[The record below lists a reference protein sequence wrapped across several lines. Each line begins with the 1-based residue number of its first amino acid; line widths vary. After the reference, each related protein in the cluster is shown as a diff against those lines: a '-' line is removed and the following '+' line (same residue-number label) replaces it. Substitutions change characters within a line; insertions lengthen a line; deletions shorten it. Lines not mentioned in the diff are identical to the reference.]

1 MVSPQASPGA
11 QVRGGRARTHAAAG
25 SLPGGPP
32 GPRGVVLIRGPAA
45 SHLPGG
51 RSAAPPPPSRSPD
64 PSFARRPG
72 GCRAGGIMAIA
83 AASAHPGSRGEP
95 GRGGAVTET
104 PRAPPPPLDTRAPC
118 PACPR
123 APAAL
128 RASWGTRAGS
138 SRRRDLRPPRR
149 LVSGAPFCRSGSGGS
164 LRLARAGI
172 WRKRG
177 ADWVGRRAKVGAP
190 MAHSVIHGGLGLREW
205 GPWTWPV
212 VASRRS
218 QRGPGPFLGF
228 WPARRRPP
236 LPIPGASKCACLAPL
251 YAAGSTLLPD

>member
-1 MVSPQASPGA
+1 MGGGGGVPQAPRGPGTRKA
-11 QVRGGRARTHAAAG
+11 GARWFLRRPRQERRCAAAG
-25 SLPGGPP
+25 PEPTRLLAPSPGGPP
-32 GPRGVVLIRGPAA
+32 SARGVILLRGPAA

-104 PRAPPPPLDTRAPC
+104 PRAPPPPLDTRALC

-123 APAAL
+123 ALAASL
-128 RASWGTRAGS
+128 ASWCTGAGS
-138 SRRRDLRPPRR
+138 SRRHDLRAPRR
-149 LVSGAPFCRSGSGGS
+149 AVSGAPFCRSGSGGS
-164 LRLARAGI
+164 LRLARADI

-177 ADWVGRRAKVGAP
+177 AGWVERRAKVGAP
-190 MAHSVIHGGLGLREW
+190 IAHSVTHGGLGLRE
-205 GPWTWPV
+205 
-212 VASRRS
+212 
-218 QRGPGPFLGF
+218 
-228 WPARRRPP
+228 
-236 LPIPGASKCACLAPL
+236 
-251 YAAGSTLLPD
+251 